1 MVKKEY
7 KLNPQ
12 TLTYEVIAAPFRL
25 RFYRMLRMVLIGFIL
40 ASVVNFLF
48 SWFFYT
54 PKMYFIDRDNR
65 EMLMKYEILQA
76 KIDAASR
83 KIGEIRHRDQN
94 VYRPLFGQ
102 DTIYIAG
109 VYNEYPAAKYAPLLG
124 DRYTPLMAGTWKSL
138 DALARQIYMESV
150 SFDDLQLLSFD
161 KEKMAVSVPA
171 IWPIDKGKWTGR
183 MDAFGRRFHPILR
196 TYRPHTGL
204 DLGAPRGTDVY
215 VTANGTVV
223 ENSYK
228 GAYGNQILVDHGFG
242 YKTRYAH
249 LSKSFVRPGQVVR
262 RGETIGE
269 VGSTGRSTG
278 PHLHYEVI
286 YMGNVVDPM
295 NYFHKDM
302 STDELDKIIE
312 NAKEETFEQLDETG
326 S

>member
-7 KLNPQ
+7 KFNPQ

-25 RFYRMLRMVLIGFIL
+25 RFYRMLRRVLIGFIL

-54 PKMYFIDRDNR
+54 PKMYYIDSRNR
-65 EMLMKYEILQA
+65 EMLMKYEIMQA
-76 KIDAASR
+76 KIDASMR
-83 KIGEIRHRDQN
+83 KIDEIRHRDQN

-102 DTIYIAG
+102 DTAG
-109 VYNEYPAAKYAPLLG
+109 ITGIYNEYPAAKYASLAG
-124 DRYTPLMAGTWKSL
+124 DRYTPLMVGTWKNL
-138 DALARQIYMESV
+138 DALTRYIYKESV
-150 SFDDLQLLSFD
+150 SFDELQLLSFD

-171 IWPIDKGKWTGR
+171 IWPIDKSKWRGN
-183 MDAFGRRFHPILR
+183 MGHFGRRYHPVLHYYH
-196 TYRPHTGL
+196 THTGL

-215 VTANGTVV
+215 ATANGTVV

-228 GAYGNQILVDHGFG
+228 GAYGRQILVDHGYG

-249 LSKSFVRPGQVVR
+249 LDKSFVQPGQVVR
-262 RGETIGE
+262 RGETLGA
-269 VGSTGRSTG
+269 VGNTGRTTG

-286 YMGNVVDPM
+286 YMGHVVDPL

-302 STDELDKIIE
+302 STDELDRIIE
-312 NAKEETFEQLDETG
+312 SAKEETFEHPEL
-326 S
+326 